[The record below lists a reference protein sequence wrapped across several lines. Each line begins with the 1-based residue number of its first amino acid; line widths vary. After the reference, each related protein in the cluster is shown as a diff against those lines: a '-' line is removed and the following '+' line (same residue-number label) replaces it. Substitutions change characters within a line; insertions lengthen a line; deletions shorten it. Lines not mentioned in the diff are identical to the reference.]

1 MVGNRPR
8 RNTGERKMKWPL
20 YDLAAYY
27 NYSVPKKD
35 RKNIRVRERIILRN
49 GSGEKILS
57 ERIVMRSCRIHR
69 GKAVLV

>member
-1 MVGNRPR
+1 MAGNRPR

-20 YDLAAYY
+20 DDLAAYY

-35 RKNIRVRERIILRN
+35 RKNIKVRERIILRN

-57 ERIVMRSCRIHR
+57 ERIVTRSCRIHR